1 MVGLIVGSAVWLGF
15 RLFGPAT
22 VLVVPVGVALLCW
35 GGYAAL
41 LTAIMV
47 KLARSVRLPMWAVA
61 LAVLWGGLPAA
72 AFAQMIAFATRDR
85 IANALGSSGQAWT
98 SALAAPI
105 PEEVVKAAGVVLLMV
120 VTTPVLRNPL
130 CGMVLGALVGIGFNA
145 AEGLVFS
152 VSEMARSGSWEP
164 LWSDLFVRG
173 VLTGLVT
180 HSGLSAIVGAGVGYL
195 CGAVDVPWA
204 RRVNVLGGLLVAAIV
219 LHALIDTPLL
229 DDWGVGGVIVKQIPV
244 VVAVWVVRGRARSEE
259 VHRQRLRRI
268 PTAHT
273 E

>member
-1 MVGLIVGSAVWLGF
+1 M
-15 RLFGPAT
+15 
-22 VLVVPVGVALLCW
+22 
-35 GGYAAL
+35 
-41 LTAIMV
+41 
-47 KLARSVRLPMWAVA
+47 
-61 LAVLWGGLPAA
+61 
-72 AFAQMIAFATRDR
+72 
-85 IANALGSSGQAWT
+85 
-98 SALAAPI
+98 AAPI

-130 CGMVLGALVGIGFNA
+130 CGMVLRGSGGNRFQRGR
-145 AEGLVFS
+145 GLVFS

-204 RRVNVLGGLLVAAIV
+204 RRVNVLGGLLVAPSSRT
-219 LHALIDTPLL
+219 LIDTPLL

-244 VVAVWVVRGRARSEE
+244 VVAVLGCEGRPGQRE